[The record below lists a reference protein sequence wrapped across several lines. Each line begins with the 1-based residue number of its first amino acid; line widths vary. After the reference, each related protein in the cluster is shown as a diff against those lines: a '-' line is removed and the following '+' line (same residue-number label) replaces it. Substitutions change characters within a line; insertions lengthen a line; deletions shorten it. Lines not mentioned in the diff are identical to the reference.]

1 MTVKPLRY
9 RRAVVLCYGR
19 DFVFLPA
26 ILLCDVEGKMFRKG
40 RRLEYCKLRVVTGL
54 RALPPLVNNTPSSKD
69 SSEVLYASTMLAL
82 PAYLHR

>member
-1 MTVKPLRY
+1 MTVKSLRY

-19 DFVFLPA
+19 DVVFLPA

-54 RALPPLVNNTPSSKD
+54 RALPPLVNNILRPKTLPK
-69 SSEVLYASTMLAL
+69 VLYASTMLAL